1 MLIRRHI
8 KMRITELLHDFRIV
22 YLTGPRQAGKST
34 LVREIAK
41 ELGMGYYTLDDAA
54 LAASADSDPQG
65 LLASL
70 SQPLVLDEFQMAPHL
85 IGAIKMISDT
95 ADGQKGIF
103 LLTGSSDIFRSAQV
117 QESLPGHMAR
127 VELYPLSLMERHERE
142 CNVIDWL
149 FRGTFEQ
156 SSLKA
161 LDRKEMGEL
170 LIAGG
175 YPEAIAKSHR
185 SRDIWFASYIEGR
198 LLKDFETMHQVKG
211 DYHTK
216 LSALIRNLAGMTG
229 NLIKYANIAN
239 DLSQDD
245 KTVKRYIEILELMFI
260 IRRIQPYMRNSAK
273 RAVVGMP
280 KLHFVD
286 TGLACHLLGLKK
298 AELLHTTHFYGGLV
312 ENFVFCELLKHSTWA
327 EEQVSF
333 YHFRDTARHELD
345 LVIERGDGRV
355 VGIEVKASMTVK
367 PNDFNGLSIFADYA
381 KDKFLHGVLFY
392 SGDKVLPFRINGRVF
407 HALPLSSLSGARCP
421 LTMPPELVKDH

>member
-1 MLIRRHI
+1 MGGLNMFIKRHI
-8 KMRITELLHDFRIV
+8 KARLIELLNDFRIV

-54 LAASADSDPQG
+54 LAASAESDPQG
-65 LLASL
+65 LLAAL
-70 SQPLVLDEFQMAPHL
+70 PKPLVLDEFQMAPNL
-85 IGAIKMISDT
+85 IGAIKMVSDT
-95 ADGQKGIF
+95 ANGQKGIF

-127 VELYPLSLMERHERE
+127 VELYPLSLMERNERHH
-142 CNVIDWL
+142 NVVDWL
-149 FRGTFEQ
+149 LSGTFEQ
-156 SSLKA
+156 APLKA
-161 LDRKEMGEL
+161 LDRKELGEL
-170 LIAGG
+170 LINGG
-175 YPEAIAKSHR
+175 YPEAIAKSPR

-198 LLKDFETMHQVKG
+198 LLKDFETMHHAKG

-216 LSALIRNLAGMTG
+216 LVALIRNLAGMTG

-260 IRRIQPYMRNSAK
+260 IRRLHPYMRNSAK

-298 AELLHTTHFYGGLV
+298 VDTLHTTQFFGGLV
-312 ENFVFCELLKHSTWA
+312 ENFVFGELMKHATWS
-327 EEQVSF
+327 EEDVNF

-345 LVIERGDGRV
+345 LVIERSDGRV
-355 VGIEVKASMTVK
+355 VGVEVKASMTVK
-367 PNDFNGLSIFADYA
+367 PEDFNGLSIFADYA

-407 HALPLSSLSGARCP
+407 HALPLSSF
-421 LTMPPELVKDH
+421 M

>member
-1 MLIRRHI
+1 MFFKRQIKARLID
-8 KMRITELLHDFRIV
+8 LLNDFRIV

-41 ELGMGYYTLDDAA
+41 EQGMGYYTLDDAA
-54 LAASADSDPQG
+54 LAASAESDPQG

-70 SQPLVLDEFQMAPHL
+70 PKPLVLDEFQMAPNL
-85 IGAIKMISDT
+85 IGAIKMASDT
-95 ADGQKGIF
+95 ANGQKGIF

-127 VELYPLSLMERHERE
+127 IELYPLSQAERHERHL
-142 CNVIDWL
+142 NIIDWL
-149 FRGTFEQ
+149 LGGTFEHTV
-156 SSLKA
+156 LKP
-161 LDRKEMGEL
+161 LDRKELGDL
-170 LIAGG
+170 LMDGG
-175 YPEAIAKSHR
+175 YPEAIAKSPR
-185 SRDIWFASYIEGR
+185 SRSIWFASYIEGR
-198 LLKDFETMHQVKG
+198 LLKDFETMHHAKG

-229 NLIKYANIAN
+229 NLIKYASIAN

-260 IRRIQPYMRNSAK
+260 IRRLHPYVRNSAK

-286 TGLACHLLGLKK
+286 TGLACHLLGLKNSDT
-298 AELLHTTHFYGGLV
+298 LHISQFFGGLV
-312 ENFVFCELLKHSTWA
+312 ENFVFCELLKHATWA
-327 EEQVSF
+327 EEEVNF

-345 LVIERGDGRV
+345 LVIERSDGKV
-355 VGIEVKASMTVK
+355 VGVEVKASMTVK
-367 PNDFNGLSIFADYA
+367 PEDFSGLSIFADYA

-392 SGDKVLPFRINGRVF
+392 SGDKVLPFRINDTVF
-407 HALPLSSLSGARCP
+407 HALPISSL
-421 LTMPPELVKDH
+421 M